1 MKSNVIR
8 ISISLP
14 ENLLHNFDVVMKKI
28 GYKDRSKA
36 IQTAM
41 IGFIS
46 ENEWS
51 NESSKGVGSI
61 GLLYNPHNRNIEKS
75 ITLIQHNYNKIITST
90 IHIHLDENNCLENII
105 VRGDVKS
112 IKRLVK
118 ELSENKGIKSIKV
131 NFVKVV

>member
-1 MKSNVIR
+1 MKSNVVR

-14 ENLLHNFDVVMKKI
+14 ENLLHNFDAVMKKI

-61 GLLYNPHNRNIEKS
+61 GLLYNPHSRNIEKS
-75 ITLIQHNYNKIITST
+75 ITLIQHNYNKIVTST